1 MFKIPQTHDMLSSLF
16 DPRLPKS
23 HIDILTLSL
32 LALQVVLFVSLP
44 LSVSRYFFMVY
55 FAMWRLAYNAG
66 LGYVLRQQSETK
78 WIVRT
83 VVRQGWMDEER
94 RPKVYKWITSELSA
108 KMGKDYDFKV
118 GFACC
123 WNPKEGGAVGRADR
137 TPHRPSR
144 SSSTCVASST

>member
-44 LSVSRYFFMVY
+44 LNVSRYFFMVY

-78 WIVRT
+78 WIVRDRKS
-83 VVRQGWMDEER
+83 VV
-94 RPKVYKWITSELSA
+94 
-108 KMGKDYDFKV
+108 
-118 GFACC
+118 
-123 WNPKEGGAVGRADR
+123 
-137 TPHRPSR
+137 
-144 SSSTCVASST
+144 